1 MVGEDHFRVDLEQ
14 LDAAITT
21 MVQFGEQVED
31 LLAEVD
37 RHVADLHLSWSSQA
51 ATSQRAAHHKWVAGV
66 EEMRENDITVGVDC
80 SDWRRPEVR
89 ESRILYHLILGGLL
103 LFFLTSLQWGGA
115 APEPW
120 SLVLKILGVGALPA
134 MFWTISKIG

>member
-1 MVGEDHFRVDLEQ
+1 MAGEDRFRVDLEQ

-51 ATSQRAAHHKWVAGV
+51 ATSQRAAHDKWVAGV
-66 EEMRENDITVGVDC
+66 EEMRENLDEL
-80 SDWRRPEVR
+80 REVAATAHR
-89 ESRILYHLILGGLL
+89 NYSRAIDVN
-103 LFFLTSLQWGGA
+103 TRMW
-115 APEPW
+115 P
-120 SLVLKILGVGALPA
+120 
-134 MFWTISKIG
+134 